1 MDNSIL
7 KEMEEFLEMCK
18 GVEKK
23 PIVMDDYDAGR
34 VSMVRSIISDLEKI
48 KRRNKTWKNYPA
60 IKLVV
65 ERMAQRE

>member
-23 PIVMDDYDAGR
+23 TIVMDDYDAGR